1 MNMTINNTLLSS
13 MMTNTGEN
21 INNLS
26 QDQPL
31 LLVFLRHFGCVFCKE
46 ALSDLQEQRE
56 VFKSKGVGLV
66 FIHMAEYEVAEEYFQ
81 KFNFDNVLHVSDIEC
96 EYYAAFGLTKGKFSQ
111 LYGLQTWIRG
121 YALNKE
127 GHKLE
132 MAKSLGDSTQ
142 MPGIF
147 LVSNGSIKEKYIH
160 KEASS
165 QPDYNKLIC
174 CSL

>member
-1 MNMTINNTLLSS
+1 

-31 LLVFLRHFGCVFCKE
+31 LIVFLRHFGCVFCKE
-46 ALSDLQEQRE
+46 ALADLKAQKN
-56 VFKSKGVGLV
+56 VLKNKGVGLV
-66 FIHMAEYEVAEEYFQ
+66 FVHMAEYEVAEEYFQ
-81 KFNFDNVLHVSDIEC
+81 KFDFDNVLHVSDVEC
-96 EYYAAFGLTKGKFSQ
+96 EYYAAFGLTKGRFSQ

-121 YALNKE
+121 YELNKD

-132 MAKSLGDSTQ
+132 MSKSLGDSTQ

-147 LVSNGSIKEKYIH
+147 LVKNGVVKEKYIH
-160 KEASS
+160 KEASAR
-165 QPDYNKLIC
+165 PDYEKLIDC
-174 CSL
+174 CAL